1 VHARTAAGVV
11 LIWLSVA
18 PAALAATPT
27 PETLTVAGQGSVMI
41 TPDQASLSLSVTRSA
56 PTSAPALSAADRT
69 VDAIVR
75 AVRGVGVPA
84 SAIQTESINT
94 SCSEIR
100 VGLKGHKHAVR
111 RCTANDSL
119 SITSTA
125 AIVGRVIDAAT
136 HAGASSINGPNF
148 SFTNPSAG
156 EVAAEN
162 AAITDARNQA
172 NAAAAQLGYTVTG
185 VQSISLNPQSGV
197 VPEPGATSSP
207 TTKGAPVTPTTV
219 HPGAQEVDATV
230 AVVFTIAPAT
240 ASAAG
245 ISVCGRCRRMARV

>member
-1 VHARTAAGVV
+1 MPSADRREFSVHARTAAGVV
-11 LIWLSVA
+11 LVWLSFA
-18 PAALAATPT
+18 PAALGAPSTPQ
-27 PETLTVAGQGSVMI
+27 TLSVEGQGSVMI

-56 PTSAPALSAADRT
+56 PTSAPALSATNRT

-84 SAIQTESINT
+84 SAIQTGSIDTN
-94 SCSEIR
+94 CARIR
-100 VGLKGHKHAVR
+100 VGPKGHKHRIR
-111 RCTANDSL
+111 RCTASESL

-136 HAGASSINGPNF
+136 HAGASSIDGPNF
-148 SFTNPSAG
+148 SFANPSAG
-156 EVAAEN
+156 EVAAEH

-172 NAAAAQLGYTVTG
+172 TAAAEQLGYTVTG
-185 VQSISLNPQSGV
+185 VQSISLNPQSGGV
-197 VPEPGATSSP
+197 AASGAASSP
-207 TTKGAPVTPTTV
+207 VRKGAPSTPTTL

-240 ASAAG
+240 TAQ
-245 ISVCGRCRRMARV
+245 